1 MLKDIIGAL
10 AIALTLFAF
19 LPYIASTWR
28 GQTRP
33 HVFSW
38 VIWGITTFIVF
49 LAQVKDGGG
58 AGAWPIGVSGVIT
71 IGVAIVAYLKRA
83 DISITRLDTLFFIA
97 AVSAVPLW
105 YFTADPMWAVAI
117 LTVVDLLGFG
127 PTLRKAFHFPH
138 EENLTFFGLF
148 LLRNLLVILAL
159 EHYSVTTLLF
169 PAAVALACLLLILL
183 IGYRRTLNRA

>member
-10 AIALTLFAF
+10 AIALTLIAF
-19 LPYIASTWR
+19 LPYLASTWR

-83 DISITRLDTLFFIA
+83 YISITRLDTLFFIA

>member
-1 MLKDIIGAL
+1 MLKDIISAL

>member
-1 MLKDIIGAL
+1 MLKDTISAL
-10 AIALTLFAF
+10 AIALTLIAF

-83 DISITRLDTLFFIA
+83 DIGITRLDTLFFTA

-105 YFTADPMWAVAI
+105 YFTADPMWAVVI

-148 LLRNLLVILAL
+148 LLRNLLVIVAL

>member
-105 YFTADPMWAVAI
+105 YFTADPMWAVVI

-148 LLRNLLVILAL
+148 LLRNLLVIVAL

>member
-1 MLKDIIGAL
+1 MYNDVISGL
-10 AIALTLFAF
+10 AIVLTLIAF
-19 LPYIASTWR
+19 LPYIASTLR

-58 AGAWPIGVSGVIT
+58 AGAWPIGVSGIIT
-71 IGVAIVAYLKRA
+71 IGVAIIAYLKRA
-83 DISITRLDTLFFIA
+83 DITITTLDTVFFVA

-105 YFTADPMWAVAI
+105 YFTADPMWAVVI

-127 PTLRKAFHFPH
+127 PTLRKAFHSPH

-148 LLRNLLVILAL
+148 LLRNLLAIVAL
-159 EHYSVTTLLF
+159 EHYSVTTVLF
-169 PAAVALACLLLILL
+169 PAAVALACFLLILL
-183 IGYRRTLNRA
+183 IAYRRTLSSS

>member
-10 AIALTLFAF
+10 AIALTLIAF

>member
-1 MLKDIIGAL
+1 MLKEILSAF
-10 AIALTLFAF
+10 AITLTLIAF
-19 LPYIASTWR
+19 LPYIVSTLR

-38 VIWGITTFIVF
+38 VIWGITTFVVF
-49 LAQVKDGGG
+49 LAQVNDGGG

-71 IGVAIVAYLKRA
+71 IGVAIMAFFKRA
-83 DISITRLDTLFFIA
+83 DITITRLDKVFFA
-97 AVSAVPLW
+97 AAISAVPLW
-105 YFTADPMWAVAI
+105 YFTADPLWAVVI

-127 PTLRKAFHFPH
+127 PTLRKAFYFPN

-148 LLRNLLVILAL
+148 FLRNLLAVIAL
-159 EHYSVTTLLF
+159 EHYSLSTVLF

-183 IGYRRTLNRA
+183 ISYRRKAASF

>member
-10 AIALTLFAF
+10 AIALTLIAF

-159 EHYSVTTLLF
+159 VHYSVTTLMF

>member
-10 AIALTLFAF
+10 AIALTLIAF

-148 LLRNLLVILAL
+148 LLRNLLVIVAL